1 MTIEMD
7 TADAVA
13 TPRRT
18 FAAAAPASRISTG
31 LALGFGVG
39 TVGVSILLNTVT
51 IYLPVMLATV
61 LGVAPAIAGYLVMGS
76 RLYDILVDFVVG
88 AVSDR
93 TRSPWGRRR
102 PYMLAGTL
110 IGVAAMIF
118 LFNAPGVVG
127 PALIATLAAA
137 FVIYATGYSLFNV
150 PYLAMPSEITDDY
163 NERTR
168 FLSFRTAFIAV
179 GQLISISLSAW
190 LIAKFGGDRSAFNK
204 LGYIM
209 GAIALAS
216 MMICFFSTHSARRLE
231 PDDRHALSLFGHI
244 RLTLRN
250 RPFVL
255 LMLSKFLILLA
266 TATNSTAML
275 LYMLNV
281 LKGGYQ
287 GALYMNL
294 GVNLA
299 LALSMPFWVP
309 LARKIG
315 KRKSYMAAMVIYVL
329 SMASWI
335 FAQPH
340 EPMIGLV
347 VRGVLHGVAAGGMGL
362 VGLAMLPDTVE
373 YDALRFGLRREGL
386 FSSVFAV
393 MEKLGFAIGPGLMGM
408 YLTASGYV
416 PTHHGHLT
424 TQPPAV
430 ATALL
435 VGSAL
440 IPAALVLGAFA
451 AMVFYDLDQ
460 AKLKAMAAAASPT
473 V

>member
-1 MTIEMD
+1 MTLEL
-7 TADAVA
+7 DAVDA
-13 TPRRT
+13 LPTARRAV
-18 FAAAAPASRISTG
+18 AAAATPSPRISTG

-61 LGVAPAIAGYLVMGS
+61 LGVAPAIAGYLIMGS

-118 LFNAPGVVG
+118 LFNTTGASG
-127 PALIATLAAA
+127 PALIATLAVA

-168 FLSFRTAFIAV
+168 FLSFRTAFIGV
-179 GQLISISLSAW
+179 GQLISISASAW
-190 LIAKFGGDRSAFNK
+190 LISYFGGDRPAFNR
-204 LGYIM
+204 LGDIM
-209 GAIALAS
+209 GAVAFVS
-216 MMICFFSTHSARRLE
+216 MMICFFSTRSARRL
-231 PDDRHALSLFGHI
+231 DADNHRALGVFSHI

-255 LMLSKFLILLA
+255 LMVSKFLILLA

-281 LKGGYQ
+281 LKGGYN

-294 GVNLA
+294 GLNLA
-299 LALSMPFWVP
+299 LGLSMPFWVP
-309 LARKIG
+309 LSRKLG
-315 KRKSYMAAMVIYVL
+315 KRACYMAAMGLYVV

-347 VRGVLHGVAAGGMGL
+347 MRGVLIGVAAGGMGL

-393 MEKLGFAIGPGLMGM
+393 MEKLGFAIGPGLMGI

-424 TQPPAV
+424 TQPPTV
-430 ATALL
+430 AAALL

-440 IPAALVLGAFA
+440 VPAALVLGAFA
-451 AMVFYDLDQ
+451 VIIFYDLDE
-460 AKLKAMAAAASPT
+460 AKLKAMST
-473 V
+473 SS

>member
-1 MTIEMD
+1 
-7 TADAVA
+7 V
-13 TPRRT
+13 
-18 FAAAAPASRISTG
+18 
-31 LALGFGVG
+31 
-39 TVGVSILLNTVT
+39 
-51 IYLPVMLATV
+51 
-61 LGVAPAIAGYLVMGS
+61 
-76 RLYDILVDFVVG
+76 
-88 AVSDR
+88 
-93 TRSPWGRRR
+93 
-102 PYMLAGTL
+102 
-110 IGVAAMIF
+110 
-118 LFNAPGVVG
+118 
-127 PALIATLAAA
+127 A

-179 GQLISISLSAW
+179 GQLISISASAG
-190 LIAKFGGDRSAFNK
+190 LIAYFGGDRPAFSK

-209 GAIALAS
+209 GVVAFVS
-216 MMICFFSTHSARRLE
+216 MIVCFLSTHSARRIE
-231 PDDRHALSLFGHI
+231 ADNRRGLSLISQI
-244 RLTLRN
+244 RLTLSN

-266 TATNSTAML
+266 TATNATAML

-281 LKGGYQ
+281 LKAGYQ

-294 GVNLA
+294 GVNVA

-309 LARKIG
+309 MSRKMG
-315 KRKSYMAAMVIYVL
+315 KRPCYMAAMALYVL
-329 SMASWI
+329 GMASWI

-347 VRGVLHGVAAGGMGL
+347 VRGVVSGVAAGGMSL

-393 MEKLGFAIGPGLMGM
+393 MEKLGFAVGPGLMGI

-424 TQPPAV
+424 GQPPAV
-430 ATALL
+430 AAALL

-440 IPAALVLGAFA
+440 VPAALVLGALA
-451 AMVFYDLDQ
+451 VMVFYHLDE
-460 AKLKAMAAAASPT
+460 ARLKAMAASASSRS
-473 V
+473 

>member
-1 MTIEMD
+1 MTIELD
-7 TADAVA
+7 TADALA

-18 FAAAAPASRISTG
+18 AAATAPSARISTG

-39 TVGVSILLNTVT
+39 TVGISILLNTVT

-102 PYMLAGTL
+102 PYMFAGTF
-110 IGVAAMIF
+110 IGIGAMVF
-118 LFNAPGVVG
+118 LFNAPGASG
-127 PALIATLAAA
+127 PSLIATLAVA

-150 PYLAMPSEITDDY
+150 PYLAMPSEVTDDY

-179 GQLISISLSAW
+179 GQLISISASAW
-190 LIAKFGGDRSAFNK
+190 LIALFGGDRPAFNK

-209 GAIALAS
+209 GAVAFVS
-216 MMICFFSTHSARRLE
+216 MMICLFSTRSARRVE
-231 PDDRHALSLFGHI
+231 PDGRRGLSLFRHI
-244 RLTLRN
+244 HLALSN

-281 LKGGYQ
+281 LRGGYN
-287 GALYMNL
+287 GALYLNL
-294 GVNLA
+294 GINLA
-299 LALSMPFWVP
+299 LGLSMPFWVP
-309 LARKIG
+309 LSRKLG
-315 KRKSYMAAMVIYVL
+315 KRACYMSAMVLYVL
-329 SMASWI
+329 GMSSWI

-347 VRGVLHGVAAGGMGL
+347 IRGVVTGVAAGGMGL

-393 MEKLGFAIGPGLMGM
+393 MEKLGFAIGPGLMGI

-430 ATALL
+430 AAALL

-440 IPAALVLGAFA
+440 VPAALVLGALVVI
-451 AMVFYDLDQ
+451 VFYDLDE
-460 AKLKAMAAAASPT
+460 AKLKAMAASA
-473 V
+473 